1 MKTPDEIKMGLA
13 ACKRD
18 GSCDRGNC
26 PYRHLQVGAGCV
38 LAVCADSLEY
48 IRQLEK
54 QLPRWISVEER
65 LPKPET
71 QVLILA
77 KRGKYTV
84 ITNGMYEDGTLNTE
98 DSDWHWYDIDF
109 EYDEENDAY
118 IIPAGWWEYKHY
130 NGDDE
135 YNHAI
140 DDKVTH
146 WMPLPE
152 PPKENEGGND
162 GKERTAAE
170 GMAEEGPGSDRG

>member
-1 MKTPDEIKMGLA
+1 MKTPEEIKKGLEHCTTDGA
-13 ACKRD
+13 DCTGCIYRD
-18 GSCDRGNC
+18 ECMEEYDNAPIQRD
-26 PYRHLQVGAGCV
+26 A
-38 LAVCADSLEY
+38 LAY
-48 IRQLEK
+48 IQQLEDQFRGIPQMVGK
-54 QLPRWISVEER
+54 DINVPSWISVEER

-98 DSDWHWYDIDF
+98 DSDWHWYDNDF

-118 IIPAGWWEYKHY
+118 IIPPGWWEYKHY

-152 PPKENEGGND
+152 PPKE
-162 GKERTAAE
+162 
-170 GMAEEGPGSDRG
+170 GS